1 MYGNFPYKF
10 SNEYVF
16 FYFIFFR
23 RWWYGID
30 YCIGLH
36 TNPTFKHKL
45 HGDVGLNTTFCCF
58 VTIIFWY
65 LVIGHQSQHWN
76 IGCQCWFV
84 SYKANIEHK
93 AHIENNWLSKL
104 LVCIQ
109 TPFFSSHV
117 VMWDWTQ
124 DWRLYCQC
132 CFVTICFWYLVMGH
146 HCQHETLTSALVH
159 VVQSQHWTPL
169 VEQVKFEHEAD
180 CFKLAEPKRVPQSMC
195 VWSNI

>member
-1 MYGNFPYKF
+1 MDPSALTVQVTFL
-10 SNEYVF
+10 F
-16 FYFIFFR
+16 FCDHYLLMSSDRPSKPALKHWVSVLVRVIQSQH
-23 RWWYGID
+23 WTQSPHWKQLVEQV
-30 YCIGLH
+30 IGLH
-36 TNPTFKHKL
+36 TNT
-45 HGDVGLNTTFCCF
+45 
-58 VTIIFWY
+58 
-65 LVIGHQSQHWN
+65 
-76 IGCQCWFV
+76 
-84 SYKANIEHK
+84 
-93 AHIENNWLSKL
+93 
-104 LVCIQ
+104 
-109 TPFFSSHV
+109 FFSSHV

-195 VWSNI
+195 VWSII